1 VDSVSLETWI
11 AFCLTEAALCLTP
24 GPAVLLVISFS
35 ISRGAR
41 AGLQAGV
48 GILTAN
54 MGYFALSALGVG
66 AVLIASWELFVLIKW
81 AGAAYLVYLGICL
94 LVSSV
99 GANSKVEPSRPGAS
113 SPMVRGFVA
122 QAANPKSIVFFTA
135 LLPQFLHVDSPMAP
149 QVLIL
154 GASSVLIELVVL
166 TGYALASARARQWA
180 GDRLQVPLQRIGGLF
195 LVGAGARLAAIRSG
209 HD

>member
-1 VDSVSLETWI
+1 MSFETWL

-24 GPAVLLVISFS
+24 GPAVLLVMSFS

-41 AGLQAGV
+41 AGLRAGV
-48 GILTAN
+48 GILAAN
-54 MGYFALSALGVG
+54 AGYFALSALGVG
-66 AVLIASWELFVLIKW
+66 ALLLASWELFVLIKW
-81 AGAAYLVYLGICL
+81 AGAAYLVTLGVRML
-94 LVSSV
+94 LSSAR
-99 GANSKVEPSRPGAS
+99 ANPEAPPAEPAAS
-113 SPMVRGFVA
+113 NPMLRGFVA

-166 TGYALASARARQWA
+166 AGYALASARARQWA
-180 GDRLQVPLQRIGGLF
+180 GDRLQAPLQRIGGIF
-195 LVGAGARLAAIRSG
+195 LIGAGARLAAIRAS